1 MYPLQEQFKSDAL
14 AQLNS
19 RMLQAGRIAGNLLE
33 ISHQI
38 GVLNIRTGK
47 ASAEA
52 MTGAVQKLLAANNP
66 VEFLQLA
73 ATVMRPVPQVWTDYA
88 EQLRG
93 IAGKM
98 VAPVTQD
105 LAEAATEAPVAP
117 ATEAPAAPV
126 AAPATLDLQGVVPPA
141 AMEAAVQE
149 PPLPVE
155 ALVPAQAEAQI
166 QAKPAAADT
175 APSQPEAAP
184 EMPQTVR
191 QVTDA
196 INNIA
201 KSAPVISAATPDP
214 KTLAKAAVVPK
225 AAVKASRAQAMQKS
239 ASSGKSAGRSRKS

>member
-105 LAEAATEAPVAP
+105 LAEAATEAP
-117 ATEAPAAPV
+117 AAPV

-175 APSQPEAAP
+175 APPQPEAAP